1 MTISSAIRSEEG
13 HWKNHAIRWDLI
25 GPPLR
30 PTPDEL
36 DVVAGI
42 VSELTSRLGDRG
54 LDALVLGVTLEY
66 ARFPWPPGSNLTAL
80 EHGAVDDPTRLARLD
95 GRHRTRRAG

>member
-80 EHGAVDDPTRLARLD
+80 ERQRVDDPTRLARLD